1 MPIFI
6 PAMTEHKAL
15 PPNNTYK
22 HVFIPPV
29 PGYRHLPPNIIVTE
43 NQIRE
48 ILRKA
53 DSNGDGRLSKEELK
67 KAFIEFG
74 SKMPGWR
81 ACRLLRKA
89 DTNHDGVLTME
100 ELDTIV
106 DFALAR
112 YGSVL
117 VALWGWLIGLGYIC
131 YINMVNC
138 VNIG

>member
-112 YGSVL
+112 YTFRK
-117 VALWGWLIGLGYIC
+117 
-131 YINMVNC
+131 
-138 VNIG
+138 